1 MSEVRDEFP
10 CFGSTC
16 AASVMGDAS
25 ARSPAA
31 AVALARSFLLEWH
44 ERFTRFDP
52 TSELSRLNA
61 DPREVVPVSDS
72 MARFAEAVVGAA
84 RWSGGLV
91 DGTLL
96 SEMEAAGYHGHLGAS
111 VPLPRILELA
121 PPRRPA
127 GPSAQSRWD
136 R

>member
-1 MSEVRDEFP
+1 MAEVREEFA

-16 AASVMGDAS
+16 GVAVTGDVPGRD
-25 ARSPAA
+25 ARA

-72 MARFAEAVVGAA
+72 MARFAEAVVSAA
-84 RWSGGLV
+84 RETGGLV
-91 DGTLL
+91 DATLL
-96 SEMEAAGYHGHLGAS
+96 SEIEAAGYRADLG
-111 VPLPRILELA
+111 VPVP
-121 PPRRPA
+121 
-127 GPSAQSRWD
+127 
-136 R
+136 